1 MIENWV
7 HFRRAAQVLVGP
19 GPVKQR
25 LCQAFLT
32 HLQQVDP
39 RALPRE
45 LQADYAVLA
54 GAMHCAQAAGGL
66 GEVEASV
73 RKMSDLDAGR
83 LAEQVLGLY
92 VSLAGGDS
100 REPSVA
106 AARPFRLVG
115 DDDEIPAFL
124 NRA

>member
-1 MIENWV
+1 MIDNWV
-7 HFRRAAQVLVGP
+7 HLRRAALVLVGP

-25 LCQAFLT
+25 LCEAYLT

-39 RALPRE
+39 NSLPRD
-45 LQADYAVLA
+45 LQGHYAALSS
-54 GAMHCAQAAGGL
+54 AMHCARPAGGL

-83 LAEQVLGLY
+83 LAEQVLCLY

-100 REPSVA
+100 AEPAVA
-106 AARPFRLVG
+106 ASRPFRLVG

>member
-7 HFRRAAQVLVGP
+7 HFRRAALVLVGP
-19 GPVKQR
+19 GPIKQR
-25 LCQAFLT
+25 LCQAYLT

-39 RALPRE
+39 RSLPRE
-45 LQADYAVLA
+45 LQGDYAA
-54 GAMHCAQAAGGL
+54 FSSAMHCAQAAGGL

-83 LAEQVLGLY
+83 LAERVLCLY

-100 REPSVA
+100 GEPAVA
-106 AARPFRLVG
+106 ASRPFHLVG